1 MRAQASLEGTG
12 GVLRALVVMEDE
24 AAVVW
29 RTLPAN
35 RLPYRVDR
43 DLLGDAPG
51 HRPARGLAGEG
62 VYRGCETEP
71 PFALCF
77 VKFLSTNSASWFRRN
92 LQSCR
97 PPPERRVLD
106 SELPRKVDGPH
117 LAAEDH
123 PRRRYLELLIVTL
136 PLLGHIEHLSPLTWC
151 PGDLTLSNL
160 TGPIRSNYLFAPP
173 SCNENRSSTIL
184 IQADPCFSD
193 RPNQLYLNCNG
204 ADIPAASLKCA

>member
-1 MRAQASLEGTG
+1 MRAFLWTGYATSPWSGKDKLDFLLRILKGTVPRIPLET
-12 GVLRALVVMEDE
+12 
-24 AAVVW
+24 
-29 RTLPAN
+29 
-35 RLPYRVDR
+35 
-43 DLLGDAPG
+43 
-51 HRPARGLAGEG
+51 
-62 VYRGCETEP
+62 C
-71 PFALCF
+71 
-77 VKFLSTNSASWFRRN
+77 S
-92 LQSCR
+92 
-97 PPPERRVLD
+97 
-106 SELPRKVDGPH
+106 PRWCKVDGPH

-160 TGPIRSNYLFAPP
+160 TGPIRSNYLSAPP

-204 ADIPAASLKCA
+204 TDIPAASLKCA

>member
-1 MRAQASLEGTG
+1 M
-12 GVLRALVVMEDE
+12 LRAFVVTEDE

-51 HRPARGLAGEG
+51 HRPAHDLAGEG

-97 PPPERRVLD
+97 PPPERRALD

-123 PRRRYLELLIVTL
+123 PRRRYLELLIVSL
-136 PLLGHIEHLSPLTWC
+136 PLLGHIEHLSPNLVSKKSHPLQFVRIPVPRSRSQMLE
-151 PGDLTLSNL
+151 PGLSGFNSL
-160 TGPIRSNYLFAPP
+160 PNYSASFP
-173 SCNENRSSTIL
+173 SI
-184 IQADPCFSD
+184 
-193 RPNQLYLNCNG
+193 
-204 ADIPAASLKCA
+204 AASILPKRCSRSE